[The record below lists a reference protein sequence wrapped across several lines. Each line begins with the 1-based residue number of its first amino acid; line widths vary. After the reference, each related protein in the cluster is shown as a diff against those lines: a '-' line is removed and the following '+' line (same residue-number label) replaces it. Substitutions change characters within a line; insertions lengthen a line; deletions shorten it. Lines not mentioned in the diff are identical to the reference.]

1 MAVEASTR
9 RALVVDDSRAIRRI
23 IGRTLDAL
31 GFAVAEAADGREG
44 LVRLDESDAEVVL
57 VDWNMPEMG
66 GLEFVRAVRADPG
79 RAEVRLL
86 VVTSEAE
93 LGNMVE
99 ALEAGA
105 DEYLMKPFT
114 PAALSDKLA
123 LLGLVDAADVPPAV
137 T

>member
-1 MAVEASTR
+1 MAVEVSTR

-23 IGRTLDAL
+23 IGRTLDGL

-66 GLEFVRAVRADPG
+66 GLDFVRAVRADPG
-79 RAEVRLL
+79 RAGVRLV

-93 LGNMVE
+93 LGHMVE

-114 PAALSDKLA
+114 PEALSDKLA
-123 LLGLVDAADVPPAV
+123 LLGLVDPADQPPAV
-137 T
+137 A

>member
-1 MAVEASTR
+1 MAAEPSSR

-23 IGRTLDAL
+23 IGRTLDGL

-44 LVRLDESDAEVVL
+44 LVRLGESDAEVVL

-79 RAEVRLL
+79 RADVRL
-86 VVTSEAE
+86 VMVTSEAE
-93 LGNMVE
+93 LGHMVE

-114 PAALSDKLA
+114 PGALSDKLA

>member
-1 MAVEASTR
+1 MAVQVSTR
-9 RALVVDDSRAIRRI
+9 RALVVDDSRAIRKI
-23 IGRTLDAL
+23 IGRTLHGL

-44 LVRLDESDAEVVL
+44 LVRLDESEAHVVL

-66 GLEFVRAVRADPG
+66 GLEFLRSVRADPE
-79 RAEVRLL
+79 RAEVRLV

-93 LGNMVE
+93 LGHMVE

-123 LLGLVDAADVPPAV
+123 LLGLVDAADLPPAV
-137 T
+137 A

>member
-1 MAVEASTR
+1 MTVEASTR
-9 RALVVDDSRAIRRI
+9 RALVVDDSRAIRRLI
-23 IGRTLDAL
+23 ARTLDGL

-44 LVRLDESDAEVVL
+44 LFRLDQSGAEVVL

-79 RAEVRLL
+79 RAGVRLV

-93 LGNMVE
+93 LGRMVE

-123 LLGLVDAADVPPAV
+123 LLGLVDAAAVPPAGA
-137 T
+137 

>member
-1 MAVEASTR
+1 MAVGTGTR

-23 IGRTLDAL
+23 IGRTLDGL
-31 GFAVAEAADGREG
+31 GFAVTEAVDGLDG
-44 LVRLDESDAEVVL
+44 LVRLAESDAQVVL

-66 GLEFVRAVRADPG
+66 GLEFIRAVRADPD
-79 RAEVRLL
+79 RAEVRLV

-93 LGNMVE
+93 LGHMVE

-123 LLGLVDAADVPPAV
+123 LLGLVDADDLPPALA
-137 T
+137 